1 MNPAWGDQHPGFGY
15 PGSEVNVLE
24 LTEHLQ
30 VLLEIGY
37 ISEGSQNV
45 VVFEVKPVGMKIR
58 MWKVHN
64 PNGFCP
70 SLGKSLMH
78 CS

>member
-1 MNPAWGDQHPGFGY
+1 MNPAWGDQHPRFGY

-45 VVFEVKPVGMKIR
+45 VVFEVKPVGNENSDGICTIQTAFVQAWAR
-58 MWKVHN
+58 V
-64 PNGFCP
+64 
-70 SLGKSLMH
+70 
-78 CS
+78 